1 MMTTN
6 KLTKILSGVATLG
19 IATAIAAPAQAAT
32 FTVPI
37 GPNPDN
43 GIIQGLVDAVLVN
56 TGSGYGLAIDVDK
69 DILTPPEVFHSVTL
83 GDKKFSNFSVV
94 ADVAAGDGLTFLLN
108 GGVWTVQYNPAGMG
122 REIGQLHYQVDI
134 DLTMMPMMY
143 FDEVSFDTDVSGM
156 SDPTGPVT
164 YKATKEIKDLA
175 GTSLLTLESVNGNED
190 MGSIASA
197 MVQSIKVIDTYG
209 VVTSAGMSLLQSSTN
224 DFTQVPGNG
233 KVPEPGT
240 ILGLLAV
247 GGLGLVSRFNKQ
259 K

>member
-32 FTVPI
+32 FTVPLVA
-37 GPNPDN
+37 G
-43 GIIQGLVDAVLVN
+43 QGMVDTVLFN

-69 DILTPPEVFHSVTL
+69 DILTPPVVYDSVEL
-83 GDKKFSNFSVV
+83 GDKVFSDFSVV
-94 ADVAAGDGLTFLLN
+94 AQVAAGDGLSFILN

-122 REIGQLHYQVDI
+122 RNQGQLHYQVAITDTKKHFQKV
-134 DLTMMPMMY
+134 L
-143 FDEVSFDTDVSGM
+143 FDTDISGV
-156 SDPTGPVT
+156 GT
-164 YKATKEIKDLA
+164 YKATKEVFNLLDGVLLKTL
-175 GTSLLTLESVNGNED
+175 TSLNGAEAMSSIES
-190 MGSIASA
+190 AK
-197 MVQSIKVIDTYG
+197 VQGIKVIDTYG
-209 VVTSAGMSLLQSSTN
+209 IDSTGTATLLQSSTN
-224 DFTQVPGNG
+224 DFTQVGT

-247 GGLGLVSRFNKQ
+247 GGLGMVSRFKKQ

>member
-32 FTVPI
+32 FNVPLDAL
-37 GPNPDN
+37 GR
-43 GIIQGLVDAVLVN
+43 GMVDTVLVG
-56 TGSGYGLAIDVDK
+56 TGSGYGLSTGGMVYD
-69 DILTPPEVFHSVTL
+69 SVKL
-83 GDKKFSNFSVV
+83 GDKVFSNFSVV
-94 ADVAAGDGLTFLLN
+94 ADVAAGDDLSFILV

-122 REIGQLHYQVDI
+122 RDQGQLHYQVDI
-134 DLTMMPMMY
+134 TDPTMY
-143 FDEVSFDTDVSGM
+143 FDAVSFDTDISGM
-156 SDPTGPVT
+156 GGT
-164 YKATKEIKDLA
+164 YKATKEIKTLA
-175 GTSLLTLESVNGNED
+175 GASLLTLESLNGSED
-190 MGSIASA
+190 MDTLEPF

-209 VVTSAGMSLLQSSTN
+209 VVSDGGMSLLQSSTN
-224 DFTQVPGNG
+224 DFTQHGS

-247 GGLGLVSRFNKQ
+247 GGLGMVSRFKKQ

>member
-37 GPNPDN
+37 VAG
-43 GIIQGLVDAVLVN
+43 GGMVDTVLVN
-56 TGSGYGLAIDVDK
+56 TGSGYGLSIGGMVYD
-69 DILTPPEVFHSVTL
+69 SVVV
-83 GDKKFSNFSVV
+83 GDKVFSDFSVV
-94 ADVAAGDGLTFLLN
+94 AQVAAGDGLSFILN

-122 REIGQLHYQVDI
+122 RNQGQLHYQVAITDP
-134 DLTMMPMMY
+134 TMY
-143 FDEVSFDTDVSGM
+143 FDDVLFDTDISGV
-156 SDPTGPVT
+156 GT
-164 YKATKEIKDLA
+164 YKASKEIKTLA
-175 GTSLLTLESVNGNED
+175 GASLLTLESVNGAEA
-190 MGSIASA
+190 MGSIASD

-209 VVTSAGMSLLQSSTN
+209 IDSTGTATLLQSSTN
-224 DFTQVPGNG
+224 DFTQFGT

-247 GGLGLVSRFNKQ
+247 GGLGMVSRFKKQ

>member
-32 FTVPI
+32 FTVSLV
-37 GPNPDN
+37 PNPVT
-43 GIIQGLVDAVLVN
+43 GQLQGMVDTKLVEIAAGV
-56 TGSGYGLAIDVDK
+56 YGLSIGGMVYD
-69 DILTPPEVFHSVTL
+69 SVVV
-83 GDKKFSNFSVV
+83 GDKVFSDFSVV
-94 ADVAAGDGLTFLLN
+94 ADVAPGDNLSFILTS
-108 GGVWTVQYNPAGMG
+108 GVWTVQYDPADMG
-122 REIGQLHYQVDI
+122 RDTGKLHYQVDI
-134 DLTMMPMMY
+134 TDPTMY
-143 FDEVSFDTDVSGM
+143 FDAVSFDTDVSGM
-156 SDPTGPVT
+156 AGT
-164 YKATKEIKDLA
+164 YTSTKEIKDLD
-175 GTSLLTLESVNGNED
+175 GVSLVTLTSVNGGVDMED
-190 MGSIASA
+190 LQPF

-209 VVTSAGMSLLQSSTN
+209 VVSDGGMSLLQSSTN